1 MSPVQAHSLTRMA
14 VQAVRPILT
23 TLTTSSAYATGV
35 AMIQDKL
42 RWLALAA
49 ILHASA
55 AMV

>member
-1 MSPVQAHSLTRMA
+1 MSPVQAHSLTSLA

-23 TLTTSSAYATGV
+23 TITTSRAHATGV
-35 AMIQDKL
+35 PMIQDKL

-49 ILHASA
+49 ILHASG